1 MKKFLSILTAAV
13 CVMACAFSF
22 AACGGDTPKHTHDY
36 GTDWVT
42 STTHHWHECRNDGCD
57 QKEKDKAA
65 HIDGDNNGKCDTC
78 DYTMSVKTPVLSIAL
93 SQTEISLEVD
103 GTATLTATVS
113 PDNATN
119 KTVIWESDKTN
130 IATVDNTGKVSA
142 IAQGTAKITATVDGK
157 SANCTVTVTAK
168 PVPVTGI
175 TLDQTE
181 ITLEIDETETLT
193 ATLTPDNATD
203 KTVTWTVAPSGVVSV
218 DDNGNVTALKD
229 GTATI
234 TATANGKSATCS
246 VTVNAPLTNAQVLK
260 FLNDN
265 VLLNAAKSCLPSY
278 VQVDKST
285 VSNAIWYVIK
295 DDKNLSG
302 ANLVFTCDINQIDSY
317 RILCK
322 IEFVTPIRIQ
332 NIRSNE
338 IETPTYTR
346 LYRNAIN
353 PTIQAE
359 HTDLTNAICDKLFG
373 EKTNAARFIIDE
385 GHNSVDPKLG
395 SSALF
400 TVIEISDKAIKNN
413 SIAISDE
420 SSDNKLIENLND
432 TTKYYTYGEEKNVAI
447 TGEKLENNS
456 EPFFGKVTS
465 LGDKVTGEQLKT
477 VFNAGYREKAIEY
490 QLGKTYTGNI
500 YDEAWYVTKSEKTG
514 NIISS
519 TFAFYYKEGTQTR
532 FYKYTFIFRLRPFT
546 YDDYLNAMNGDYAD
560 IAVDS
565 ENTTHYTIEDTAP
578 KNTEHSALVNAVMNK
593 FRNEWN
599 LTSNAVAEFKS
610 LSYKAWTTINGVE
623 NVEVRT
629 LTMTI
634 YDGDTWVDVKLIIKY
649 ASNDSEYITNLNN
662 NLYKPFDNR
671 YGSSKNSYSHSAWVE
686 QVTTVNGEKL

>member
-42 STTHHWHECRNDGCD
+42 STTHHWHECKNDGCD

-246 VTVNAPLTNAQVLK
+246 VTVNAPLTNAQVLEYLK
-260 FLNDN
+260 
-265 VLLNAAKSCLPSY
+265 
-278 VQVDKST
+278 
-285 VSNAIWYVIK
+285 
-295 DDKNLSG
+295 KNLLR
-302 ANLVFTCDINQIDSY
+302 AL
-317 RILCK
+317 
-322 IEFVTPIRIQ
+322 
-332 NIRSNE
+332 
-338 IETPTYTR
+338 
-346 LYRNAIN
+346 RN
-353 PTIQAE
+353 
-359 HTDLTNAICDKLFG
+359 
-373 EKTNAARFIIDE
+373 
-385 GHNSVDPKLG
+385 
-395 SSALF
+395 
-400 TVIEISDKAIKNN
+400 
-413 SIAISDE
+413 
-420 SSDNKLIENLND
+420 
-432 TTKYYTYGEEKNVAI
+432 
-447 TGEKLENNS
+447 
-456 EPFFGKVTS
+456 
-465 LGDKVTGEQLKT
+465 
-477 VFNAGYREKAIEY
+477 
-490 QLGKTYTGNI
+490 
-500 YDEAWYVTKSEKTG
+500 
-514 NIISS
+514 
-519 TFAFYYKEGTQTR
+519 
-532 FYKYTFIFRLRPFT
+532 
-546 YDDYLNAMNGDYAD
+546 
-560 IAVDS
+560 
-565 ENTTHYTIEDTAP
+565 
-578 KNTEHSALVNAVMNK
+578 
-593 FRNEWN
+593 
-599 LTSNAVAEFKS
+599 
-610 LSYKAWTTINGVE
+610 
-623 NVEVRT
+623 
-629 LTMTI
+629 
-634 YDGDTWVDVKLIIKY
+634 
-649 ASNDSEYITNLNN
+649 
-662 NLYKPFDNR
+662 
-671 YGSSKNSYSHSAWVE
+671 
-686 QVTTVNGEKL
+686 

>member
-42 STTHHWHECRNDGCD
+42 STTHHWHECKNDGCD

-359 HTDLTNAICDKLFG
+359 HTDLTNALCDKLFG

>member
-42 STTHHWHECRNDGCD
+42 STTHHWHECKNDGCD

-175 TLDQTE
+175 ELDKTA

-234 TATANGKSATCS
+234 TATANGNSATCS

-302 ANLVFTCDINQIDSY
+302 ANLVFTCDISQIDSY

-332 NIRSNE
+332 NIHSNE

>member
-42 STTHHWHECRNDGCD
+42 STTHHWHECKNDGCD

-142 IAQGTAKITATVDGK
+142 IAQGTAKITATADGK

-175 TLDQTE
+175 ELDKTA
-181 ITLEIDETETLT
+181 ITLEIDETQTLT
-193 ATLTPDNATD
+193 ATLAPDNATD

-218 DDNGNVTALKD
+218 ENGVITALKD
-229 GTATI
+229 GTATV
-234 TATANGKSATCS
+234 TATANGKSANCT
-246 VTVNAPLTNAQVLK
+246 VTVNAPLTNAKVLK

-265 VLLNAAKSCLPSY
+265 VLLNAAKNCLNSSWEVNNENVINP
-278 VQVDKST
+278 T
-285 VSNAIWYVIK
+285 WYITK
-295 DDKNLSG
+295 DGKNITG
-302 ANLVFTCDINQIDSY
+302 ANLVFTYIRRDTAHYQTLCNIDFAKP
-317 RILCK
+317 L
-322 IEFVTPIRIQ
+322 TIQ
-332 NIRSNE
+332 NIRNNE
-338 IETPTYTR
+338 IRISTFSLIYTTS
-346 LYRNAIN
+346 IN
-353 PTIQAE
+353 PTIQE
-359 HTDLTNAICDKLFG
+359 QHTDLTNAICDKLFG
-373 EKTNAARFIIDE
+373 EKTNAARYIIENARTDINPQY
-385 GHNSVDPKLG
+385 GDAVS
-395 SSALF
+395 F
-400 TVIEISDKAIKNN
+400 TVIEIIDIYVKEKSLT
-413 SIAISDE
+413 ISD
-420 SSDNKLIENLND
+420 DGDDIKLIENINNS
-432 TTKYYTYGEEKNVAI
+432 KYYTYGEEKNVAI

>member
-42 STTHHWHECRNDGCD
+42 STTHHWHECKNDGCD

-142 IAQGTAKITATVDGK
+142 IAQGTAKITATADGK

-175 TLDQTE
+175 ELDKTA
-181 ITLEIDETETLT
+181 ITLEIDETQTLT
-193 ATLTPDNATD
+193 ATLAPDNATD

-218 DDNGNVTALKD
+218 ENGVITALKD
-229 GTATI
+229 GTATV
-234 TATANGKSATCS
+234 TATANGKSANCT

-265 VLLNAAKSCLPSY
+265 VLLNAAKNCLNSSWEVNNENVINP
-278 VQVDKST
+278 T
-285 VSNAIWYVIK
+285 WYITK
-295 DDKNLSG
+295 DGKNITG
-302 ANLVFTCDINQIDSY
+302 ANLVFTYIRRDTAHYQTLCNIDFAKP
-317 RILCK
+317 L
-322 IEFVTPIRIQ
+322 TIQ
-332 NIRSNE
+332 NIRNNE
-338 IETPTYTR
+338 IRISTFSLIYTTS
-346 LYRNAIN
+346 IN
-353 PTIQAE
+353 PTIQE
-359 HTDLTNAICDKLFG
+359 QHTDLTNAICDKLFG
-373 EKTNAARFIIDE
+373 EKTNAARYIIENAQTD
-385 GHNSVDPKLG
+385 VDPQYG
-395 SSALF
+395 DAVSF
-400 TVIEISDKAIKNN
+400 TVIEIIDIYVKEKSLT
-413 SIAISDE
+413 ISD
-420 SSDNKLIENLND
+420 DGDDIKLIENINNS
-432 TTKYYTYGEEKNVAI
+432 KYYTYGKETNVAI

-662 NLYKPFDNR
+662 NLYIPFDN
-671 YGSSKNSYSHSAWVE
+671 NSYSHSAWVE

>member
-42 STTHHWHECRNDGCD
+42 STTHHWHECKNDGCD

-142 IAQGTAKITATVDGK
+142 IAQGTAKITATADGK

-175 TLDQTE
+175 ELDKTA
-181 ITLEIDETETLT
+181 ITLEIDETQTLT
-193 ATLTPDNATD
+193 ATLAPDNATD

-218 DDNGNVTALKD
+218 ENGVITALKD
-229 GTATI
+229 GTATV
-234 TATANGKSATCS
+234 TATANGKSANCT

-265 VLLNAAKSCLPSY
+265 VLLNAAKNCLNSSWEVNNENVINP
-278 VQVDKST
+278 T
-285 VSNAIWYVIK
+285 WYITK
-295 DDKNLSG
+295 DGKNITG
-302 ANLVFTCDINQIDSY
+302 ANLVFTYIRRDTAHYQTLCNIDFAKP
-317 RILCK
+317 L
-322 IEFVTPIRIQ
+322 TIQ
-332 NIRSNE
+332 NIRNNE
-338 IETPTYTR
+338 IRISTFSLIYTK
-346 LYRNAIN
+346 AIN
-353 PTIQAE
+353 PTIQE
-359 HTDLTNAICDKLFG
+359 QHTDLTNAICDKLFG
-373 EKTNAARFIIDE
+373 EKTNAARYIIENARTDLNPQY
-385 GHNSVDPKLG
+385 GDAVS
-395 SSALF
+395 F
-400 TVIEISDKAIKNN
+400 TVIEIIDIYVKEKSLT
-413 SIAISDE
+413 ISD
-420 SSDNKLIENLND
+420 DGDDIKLIENINNS
-432 TTKYYTYGEEKNVAI
+432 KYYTYGEEKNVAI

>member
-1 MKKFLSILTAAV
+1 MKKLFAMLTSAV
-13 CVMACAFSF
+13 VLTACAFSF

-36 GTDWVT
+36 GTQWVT
-42 STTHHWHECRNDGCD
+42 NSTHHWHECKNDGCD

-65 HIDGDNNGKCDTC
+65 HLDNDNNGKCDTC
-78 DYTMSVKTPVLSIAL
+78 DYTMSVKIPVASVEL
-93 SQTEISLEVD
+93 SQTEITLEVD

-130 IATVDNTGKVSA
+130 IATVDNTGKVTA
-142 IAQGTAKITATVDGK
+142 IAEGTAKITATADGK
-157 SANCTVTVTAK
+157 SADCTVTVTAK
-168 PVPVTGI
+168 PVHVTGI
-175 TLDQTE
+175 ELDKTAL
-181 ITLEIDETETLT
+181 TLEIDETETLT

-234 TATANGKSATCS
+234 TANANGKSATCS

-265 VLLNAAKSCLPSY
+265 VLLNAAKSCLPSS

-302 ANLVFTCDINQIDSY
+302 ANLVFTCDINQINSY

-373 EKTNAARFIIDE
+373 AKTNSTRYIIDH
-385 GHNSVDPKLG
+385 GGNSLDSQLG
-395 SSALF
+395 NALRY
-400 TVIEISDKAIKNN
+400 TVIEITDTNIKEQR
-413 SIAISDE
+413 IHISYASTD
-420 SSDNKLIENLND
+420 SGLITNLAD
-432 TTKYYTYGEEKNVAI
+432 STKYYLPTNIESEKTCNI
-447 TGEKLENNS
+447 TGTLLEDNA
-456 EPFFGKVTS
+456 EPFFGNS
-465 LGDKVTGEQLKT
+465 
-477 VFNAGYREKAIEY
+477 
-490 QLGKTYTGNI
+490 
-500 YDEAWYVTKSEKTG
+500 
-514 NIISS
+514 
-519 TFAFYYKEGTQTR
+519 
-532 FYKYTFIFRLRPFT
+532 
-546 YDDYLNAMNGDYAD
+546 AD
-560 IAVDS
+560 
-565 ENTTHYTIEDTAP
+565 
-578 KNTEHSALVNAVMNK
+578 
-593 FRNEWN
+593 
-599 LTSNAVAEFKS
+599 
-610 LSYKAWTTINGVE
+610 
-623 NVEVRT
+623 
-629 LTMTI
+629 
-634 YDGDTWVDVKLIIKY
+634 
-649 ASNDSEYITNLNN
+649 
-662 NLYKPFDNR
+662 
-671 YGSSKNSYSHSAWVE
+671 
-686 QVTTVNGEKL
+686 

>member
-42 STTHHWHECRNDGCD
+42 STTHHWHECKNDGCD

-175 TLDQTE
+175 TLDQPE

-302 ANLVFTCDINQIDSY
+302 ANLVFTCDISQIDSY

>member
-42 STTHHWHECRNDGCD
+42 STTHHWHECKNDGCD

-142 IAQGTAKITATVDGK
+142 IAQGTAKITATADGK

-175 TLDQTE
+175 ELDKTA
-181 ITLEIDETETLT
+181 ITLEIDETQTLT
-193 ATLTPDNATD
+193 ATLAPDNATD

-218 DDNGNVTALKD
+218 ENGVITALKD
-229 GTATI
+229 GTATV
-234 TATANGKSATCS
+234 TATANGKSANCT

-265 VLLNAAKSCLPSY
+265 VLLNAAKNCLNSSWEVNNENVINP
-278 VQVDKST
+278 T
-285 VSNAIWYVIK
+285 WYITK
-295 DDKNLSG
+295 DGKNITG
-302 ANLVFTCDINQIDSY
+302 ANLVFTYIRRDTAHYQTLCNIDFAKP
-317 RILCK
+317 L
-322 IEFVTPIRIQ
+322 TIQ
-332 NIRSNE
+332 NIRNNE
-338 IETPTYTR
+338 IRISTFSLIYTTS
-346 LYRNAIN
+346 IN
-353 PTIQAE
+353 PTIQE
-359 HTDLTNAICDKLFG
+359 QHTDLTNAICDKLFG
-373 EKTNAARFIIDE
+373 EKTNAARYIIENAQTD
-385 GHNSVDPKLG
+385 GNPQYGDAVS
-395 SSALF
+395 F
-400 TVIEISDKAIKNN
+400 TVIEIIDIYVKEKSLT
-413 SIAISDE
+413 ISD
-420 SSDNKLIENLND
+420 DGDDIKLIENINNS
-432 TTKYYTYGEEKNVAI
+432 KYYTYGKEKNVAI